1 MSFRRTVSM
10 SLHSYFLLIALVTPE
25 GVNFLGP
32 LTGTSL
38 TSVRY
43 KGQLFNLNA
52 LARPGRSS
60 RTRRFQVQG
69 TSDAANHDDCI
80 SGSSTGTPRA
90 RCILQRGE
98 LPHMRPLARMTKRSL
113 APGPGERQK
122 ANSSSLSFIPLGFVS
137 LIDAPSKRD
146 TCGTFL
152 YTKWNT
158 SSFLKTPAKRARYTH
173 AHARP

>member
-1 MSFRRTVSM
+1 MTNFRTCILTLLLVLHYVSLSFRRTVSM

-52 LARPGRSS
+52 LARRSS

-69 TSDAANHDDCI
+69 TSDAANHDDHI

-98 LPHMRPLARMTKRSL
+98 LPHMRPLA
-113 APGPGERQK
+113 
-122 ANSSSLSFIPLGFVS
+122 
-137 LIDAPSKRD
+137 
-146 TCGTFL
+146 
-152 YTKWNT
+152 
-158 SSFLKTPAKRARYTH
+158 
-173 AHARP
+173 